1 MNPKRKVFMFYTGFE
16 KMERGLS
23 EKYHDRVSPVKR
35 HMDHMVSIGAAP
47 GLINPQL
54 NTMTSDVVKV
64 RDCQNWRVR
73 YIFNSGALATQRAAR
88 TEPHRHHGN
97 PWIHFLV
104 VIVASDIACGR
115 IRTMMTTT
123 TTEWRK
129 MAAIA
134 QLIGK
139 WRNTALA
146 YSILLSYWASMLWSI
161 DNRHL

>member
-64 RDCQNWRVR
+64 RDCQN
-73 YIFNSGALATQRAAR
+73 
-88 TEPHRHHGN
+88 
-97 PWIHFLV
+97 
-104 VIVASDIACGR
+104 
-115 IRTMMTTT
+115 
-123 TTEWRK
+123 
-129 MAAIA
+129 
-134 QLIGK
+134 
-139 WRNTALA
+139 
-146 YSILLSYWASMLWSI
+146 
-161 DNRHL
+161 